1 MVPGDLSVAAARE
14 AQAAMERGA
23 AAAEGRMQRRTV
35 AAVQEGLR
43 RVDKPARP
51 EPPKRAEPDRAEL
64 VELAVLAVPEMGALA
79 AIASVKNASSAKM
92 LAA

>member
-1 MVPGDLSVAAARE
+1 MVLGDLSVAAARE
-14 AQAAMERGA
+14 AQAAMERA

-35 AAVQEGLR
+35 AAVPEGLR

-51 EPPKRAEPDRAEL
+51 EPPKRAEPDRGEL